1 MSDDGEAGG
10 DPVIDAAPPRVPR
23 HEDFDISYQAGTP
36 PWDIGR
42 PESAFKD
49 LLDAGG
55 IRGPVLD
62 VGCGNVNTH

>member
-1 MSDDGEAGG
+1 MTEYLDDPE
-10 DPVIDAAPPRVPR
+10 PPGVPR
-23 HEDFDISYQAGTP
+23 HEDFDTSYQAGTP